1 MQLRQFQI
9 DAFSSRVFAG
19 NPAAVVPLTEWL
31 HDEVLQAIANENQ
44 LSETA
49 FFVPQNGDYA
59 LRWFTPTREV
69 ALCGHATLA
78 TAHVLFH
85 HMGVTLPTLA
95 FHSLSGVLRVRRD
108 DRILWMDF
116 PAQAVEPCTA
126 PDALIQGLGVEPE
139 ALFAGEDWMV
149 VLADAAA
156 VEAVAPDFNQLQQ
169 LDRRGVIVTAAAD
182 GPVDFVSRFFAPRY
196 GIPEDPVTGSAHC
209 AMAPYWRSRLGK
221 SALIAEQRSRR
232 GGRVQCL
239 VQDDRVQLGGEAVT
253 FLEGMITLPDN

>member
-9 DAFSSRVFAG
+9 DAFSAQVFAG
-19 NPAAVVPLTEWL
+19 NPAAVVPLSEWL
-31 HDEVLQAIANENQ
+31 PDDALQAIANENQ

-49 FFVPQNGDYA
+49 FFVPQGDDYA

-85 HMGVTLPTLA
+85 HIGVTAPKLA
-95 FHSLSGVLRVRRD
+95 FHTMSGVLHVARD
-108 DRILWMDF
+108 ASTLWMDF
-116 PAQAVEPCTA
+116 PALPAEPCAA
-126 PDALIQGLGVEPE
+126 PEALTEGLGVAPE
-139 ALFAGEDWMV
+139 AVLAGEDWMV

-156 VEAVAPDFNQLQQ
+156 VDSVEPDFNQLRQ
-169 LDRRGVIVTAAAD
+169 LDRRGVIVTAVGA

-196 GIPEDPVTGSAHC
+196 GIAEDPVTGSAHC
-209 AMAPYWRSRLGK
+209 ATAPYWSRRLGK

-239 VQDDRVQLGGEAVT
+239 VRGDRVQLGGEAVT
-253 FLEGMITLPDN
+253 FLEGQITIPDA